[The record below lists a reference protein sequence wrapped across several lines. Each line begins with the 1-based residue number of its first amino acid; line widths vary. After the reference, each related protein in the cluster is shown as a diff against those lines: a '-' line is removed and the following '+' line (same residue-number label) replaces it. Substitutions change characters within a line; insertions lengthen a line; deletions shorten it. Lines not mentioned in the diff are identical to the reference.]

1 MLETQA
7 PDLENR
13 LQNRS
18 PLQNR
23 TVSRK
28 RNVLLTFVFKM
39 GSSRGV
45 DKLCMLGCSALKG
58 IRFKVTRRDEGS
70 SFSYLKLGVTL

>member
-23 TVSRK
+23 TVSTK
-28 RNVLLTFVFKM
+28 RNVLLIFVFKM
-39 GSSRGV
+39 GSSRGM
-45 DKLCMLGCSALKG
+45 DKLCMLGCSALKV
-58 IRFKVTRRDEGS
+58 IRFKVTRRDEES
-70 SFSYLKLGVTL
+70 SFSYLKLRVTL